1 MLKCQ
6 QLVLNNRTLTST
18 ILRAVC
24 ALICNSLVSVLFL
37 GSDNYFVM
45 KHGTGVYLAEEDEID
60 LLQIESL
67 SHSSSS
73 SIRIKTNS
81 GPEAHSA

>member
-1 MLKCQ
+1 MQ
-6 QLVLNNRTLTST
+6 FFQLINVKMPTVSFEQPDPD
-18 ILRAVC
+18 IYDIESVC

-60 LLQIESL
+60 LLQMSL
-67 SHSSSS
+67 
-73 SIRIKTNS
+73 
-81 GPEAHSA
+81 